1 MKIENTLVHYLLLKR
16 VLILQGLGTFYINDN
31 VHITS
36 DVHTEVVL
44 PPDSVRFEYD
54 PKIGEDDDLVN
65 YIVKETKKIKPLVSA
80 DLDSYIMLGKQF
92 LNIGKPFI
100 IPGLG
105 TLDKTQA
112 VELQFIPGEYITP
125 KISAPKA
132 LKANEN
138 EISSGLFQDHQRKL
152 PANYDRRILGVIATV
167 IVLLGIGWA
176 VYYFAF
182 KKDKTVLLT
191 SPITDSTDIK
201 KDSVASHTA
210 DTVKTITAPISELKD
225 TLSKKGFNIIIN
237 EDLRKEIATRKY
249 KLLTKIGHPVILNT
263 SDSIRYSLEEHYDLP
278 LTDTTRITDSLKR
291 FYGSKISVAPTK

>member
-16 VLILQGLGTFYINDN
+16 VLILQGLGIFYINDN

-36 DVHTEVVL
+36 DIHTDVVL
-44 PPDSVRFEYD
+44 PPDSVRFEYN

-80 DLDSYIMLGKQF
+80 DLDSYLMLGKQF

-125 KISAPKA
+125 KITAPKA

-138 EISSGLFQDHQRKL
+138 EISSGLFQDHERKL
-152 PANYDRRILGVIATV
+152 PPNYDRRILGIIATV
-167 IVLLGIGWA
+167 IILSGIGWA
-176 VYYFAF
+176 VYYLAF
-182 KKDKTVLLT
+182 RNDKTNQVIIPVNSDSNRIPKDT
-191 SPITDSTDIK
+191 STTLHSIAPYSTD
-201 KDSVASHTA
+201 
-210 DTVKTITAPISELKD
+210 TIQKE
-225 TLSKKGFNIIIN
+225 GFNVVIN
-237 EDLRKEIATRKY
+237 KDLRKQVALRKY
-249 KLLTKIGHPVILNT
+249 NLLLHLGHPVKLL
-263 SDSIRYSLEEHYDLP
+263 SDDSVRFLIVENYKLP
-278 LTDTTRITDSLKR
+278 LADTSRIIDSLQKY
-291 FYGSKISVAPTK
+291 YGNKISVSQAK